1 MKRRTF
7 MAGAGALA
15 SVSLPRKP
23 KKYLVHHAIFWLKN
37 PTSEADK
44 NKLIEGLETLRAVS
58 YIQELHVGAL
68 ASTEKRDVVDTTWQV
83 SEVMFFNN
91 TQDQKSY
98 QDHPIH
104 QAFVKNYSHLWEKVV
119 VYDAQDV

>member
-7 MAGAGALA
+7 IAGAGVLGA
-15 SVSLPRKP
+15 VRGP
-23 KKYLVHHAIFWLKN
+23 KKPTNYLVHHAIFWLKN

-44 NKLIEGLETLRAVS
+44 NKLIEGLNTLRAVEQ
-58 YIQELHVGAL
+58 IQELHVGVL
-68 ASTEKRDVVDTTWQV
+68 ASTEKRDVVDTSWQV
-83 SEVMFFNN
+83 SEVMFFKD
-91 TQDQKSY
+91 TKAQKAY